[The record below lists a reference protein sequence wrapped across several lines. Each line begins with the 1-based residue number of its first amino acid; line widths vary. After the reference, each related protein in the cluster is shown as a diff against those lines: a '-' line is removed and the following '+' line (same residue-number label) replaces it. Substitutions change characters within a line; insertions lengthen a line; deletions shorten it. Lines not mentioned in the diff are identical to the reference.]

1 MVELKHLRYLIAV
14 NEETTFVRA
23 AERLHIAQPALSR
36 QIHKFEK
43 AVGTPV
49 FERGR
54 TGVRLT
60 PAGEIC
66 LRTARSIIERV
77 ERAAAKA
84 RMAEAGR
91 GGTCRIFVSK
101 WAIWSGFSAR
111 LVGFL
116 AQTEPAIRVAIE
128 EGDIAGHWAGLQH
141 NEVDVTIGTKPWG
154 SIKDL
159 HSEILL
165 DDVVDMAILSES
177 HPLAGHA
184 SLKLSDLADDMLL
197 MYDETVLNYDDHDLF
212 AAFRNV
218 GFDPDEMRILPSSEA
233 LLAMVA
239 AGRGWSLHRRSLRD
253 RIPGVAMVPVEEF
266 KLPFPVA
273 LLRREDESRPIVFT
287 VMRRIRQLAAKDYPD
302 MYHTSDAMVATGE
315 HARPASA
322 FEHQLDLRDLRYFTA
337 AIEEES
343 IGGAAERLGLTQPT
357 LSRQIRHLERDL
369 GVTLLDRAPRGIV
382 PTPAGESFYHDAHA
396 ILDEVARLP
405 AEVEGGRRA
414 AGGVCIVAATPS
426 TNVREILNTVL
437 RQAEKTSV
445 DIEILVQEVPTPMQ
459 PAAVHGAKIDIG
471 LCHPFTNL
479 AAEFPGVDCRL
490 LIEDVLD
497 GALLSIGHPLAKRS
511 SITFADLRDVPFV
524 FFHREFHPA
533 FHDFIME
540 TFRRHGYRPIIGP
553 MQEGIS
559 TMWALAAEGEGWCL
573 ASGSER
579 KDPPAGLVGVPIEG
593 FSIPWGVSL
602 LTRHDESCSTPV
614 TIINLLLD
622 AARLSPLGHL

>member
-23 AERLHIAQPALSR
+23 AERIHLAQPALSR

-43 AVGTPV
+43 AIGTPV

-54 TGVRLT
+54 TGVTLT

-66 LRTARSIIERV
+66 LQTARSVIQRV
-77 ERAAAKA
+77 ERAAETA
-84 RMAEAGR
+84 RMADAGR

-111 LVGFL
+111 LVGYL
-116 AQTEPAIRVAIE
+116 AITEPAIRVAIK

-154 SIKDL
+154 RLKEL
-159 HSEILL
+159 HCEMLL
-165 DDVVDMAILSES
+165 DDVVDMAILSQN
-177 HPLAGHA
+177 HPLAGRP
-184 SLKLSDLADDMLL
+184 SLKLSDLAGEMLL

-212 AAFRNV
+212 AAFRKV

-239 AGRGWSLHRRSLRD
+239 AGRGWSLHRRSLRN
-253 RIPGVAMVPVEEF
+253 RIPGVAMVPIEDF
-266 KLPFPVA
+266 DLPFPVA
-273 LLRREDESRPIVFT
+273 LLRRADETRPIVVT
-287 VMRRIRQLAAKDYPD
+287 VMRRIHQLAARDYPD
-302 MYHTSDAMVATGE
+302 MYHTGDATETSAATVR
-315 HARPASA
+315 HASA
-322 FEHQLDLRDLRYFTA
+322 LEHQLDLRDLRYFTA

-343 IGGAAERLGLTQPT
+343 IGGAAERLGLSQPT

-382 PTPAGESFYHDAHA
+382 PTPAGESFYRDAQE

-405 AEVEGGRRA
+405 AEVERGRRA

-426 TNVREILNTVL
+426 ANVREILNTVL
-437 RQAEKTSV
+437 RKAETTSLNL
-445 DIEILVQEVPTPMQ
+445 EILVQEVPTPMQ
-459 PAAVHGAKIDIG
+459 PAAVHSAKVDIG

-479 AAEFPGVDCRL
+479 AAGYPDIDCRV

-497 GALLSIGHPLAKRS
+497 GALLPIGHPLAKRS
-511 SITFADLRDVPFV
+511 SITFADLADIPFV
-524 FFHREFHPA
+524 FFRREFHPA
-533 FHDFIME
+533 FHDLVTE
-540 TFRRHGYRPIIGP
+540 TFRSHGYRPMIGP

-579 KDPPAGLVGVPIEG
+579 KDPPTGLVGVPIEG
-593 FSIPWGVSL
+593 FSIPWGISL
-602 LTRHDESCSTPV
+602 LTRRDESRTTALTV
-614 TIINLLLD
+614 INLLLD
-622 AARLSPLGHL
+622 AARLEHL